1 MLYTKIKKDR
11 IKAKKLYKKLFIHL
25 KKKAFENKLENSDIK
40 LRISNTFGV
49 NGSYCQEKSTK
60 NFYGEV
66 TKKRYTISISLYSL
80 KNQTTKYGYSSSY
93 YSARPER
100 LLFLKHNRKKSL
112 YFVILH
118 ELYHAYQ
125 RIYNIP
131 CNNTSWHNDREYQ
144 ADTFAI
150 ENLDKIFNTEK
161 KTIEIKQKTC
171 RACGKTLD
179 IRAFRVYK
187 GVRVLN
193 VCKTCERQKARART
207 LIPA

>member
-1 MLYTKIKKDR
+1 MLYTKIKKDG

-131 CNNTSWHNDREYQ
+131 CNNTSWHNDKEFQ

-150 ENLDKIFNTEK
+150 DYINKIFDTEK
-161 KTIEIKQKTC
+161 KTTQIKQKTC
-171 RACGKTLD
+171 RTCNKTQD

-187 GVRVLN
+187 EIRVLN
-193 VCKTCERQKARART
+193 ICKSCERQKARART
-207 LIPA
+207 IIPA